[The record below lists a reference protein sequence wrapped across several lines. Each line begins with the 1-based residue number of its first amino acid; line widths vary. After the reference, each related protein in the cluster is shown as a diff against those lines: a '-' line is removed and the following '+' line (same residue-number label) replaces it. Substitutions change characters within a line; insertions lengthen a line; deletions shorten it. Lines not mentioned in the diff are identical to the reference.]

1 MCPLNV
7 VTKDGNKKKIKHL
20 QILQFCKR
28 RDGHW
33 LPAQL
38 LLYCKIP
45 EQQIGLVAFYYFL
58 DTTRVNSRTLYW
70 IKKGLDIKKQN
81 KFDLRLELAK
91 SLKTPF
97 DEQRSMNGLG
107 KSVIRKINYAF
118 NWVLAPSPVDKI
130 ERAFSYSS
138 Y

>member
-20 QILQFCKR
+20 QILQFYKR

-58 DTTRVNSRTLYW
+58 DTTRVNSRTLY
-70 IKKGLDIKKQN
+70 
-81 KFDLRLELAK
+81 
-91 SLKTPF
+91 
-97 DEQRSMNGLG
+97 
-107 KSVIRKINYAF
+107 
-118 NWVLAPSPVDKI
+118 
-130 ERAFSYSS
+130 
-138 Y
+138 